1 VTHYSRF
8 IPAILCSIACAG
20 GAAPAAFAQD
30 WPHIGGTQGG
40 ARYSALA
47 EINRSN
53 VAELEPAWVY
63 RTGELAQRGEA
74 FAHSQSFQDT
84 PTLVAGALIVCTPM
98 GRLVALDPATGRERW
113 VFDPDMDLKPPG
125 AHFMPRCRGV
135 SQWVDAATPADAH
148 CRHRI
153 LYGTWAFRV
162 YAVDA
167 HDGRPCDGFGVH
179 GEVTLDPGRPL
190 DADEFTQIS
199 SPPVVAGDVVVLG
212 SAISDSSRADEPSG
226 KVRAL
231 DARTGAVRWEFDPV
245 PRDPADPAARTWHGD
260 SAARTGAGNVW
271 APMSVDEARDLVFL
285 ATSSASPDYYGG
297 TRPGENRYSDSLVAL
312 RGASGEIVWHFQ
324 TTHHDLW
331 DYDLP
336 AQPILVELRR
346 AGKTIPA
353 VVQLTKQGLVFVF
366 NRETGEPVFP
376 IVERPVPQGGVKG
389 EWLSPTQPFPTAPP
403 PLVAQGISPEDAWGF
418 TPIDRW
424 QCRRRIE
431 ALRHGPLYTP
441 PSLQGT
447 IYMPSFIGGANWGG
461 GAFDSRRQLLFVS
474 TLHAPGV
481 VRLVPREAAG
491 ASGQES
497 MAQAKELNLN
507 AGVKFEQRGTPYRVE
522 TSMLVSS
529 LGAPCTEPP
538 WGRLTAVDLA
548 QGTIHWQVALGSVEK
563 LMPLPIPLELGT
575 PSAGGAI
582 VTAGGVVFIAATLDD
597 KFRAFD
603 VETGKVLWT
612 AKLPAGGQATP
623 MTYAVNGRQYVVLA
637 AGGHPLFQTTPGDY
651 VLAYALK
658 SARH

>member
-1 VTHYSRF
+1 MTSVGRLV
-8 IPAILCSIACAG
+8 PAILGSIAYAG
-20 GAAPAAFAQD
+20 GVAPAALAQD
-30 WPHIGGTQGG
+30 WPHIGGTQAG

-47 EINRSN
+47 DINRGN
-53 VAELEPAWVY
+53 VDGLELAWTY
-63 RTGELAQRGEA
+63 RTGELERRGEA
-74 FAHSQSFQDT
+74 FARSQSFQDT
-84 PTLVAGALIVCTPM
+84 PTLVAGALVVCTPM

-113 VFDPDMDLKPPG
+113 VFDPKPGLKHAG
-125 AHFMPRCRGV
+125 GHFMPRCRGV
-135 SQWVDAATPADAH
+135 SQWVDAGAPAGAH

-167 HDGRPCDGFGVH
+167 HDGRPCGDFGDQ
-179 GEVTLDPGRPL
+179 GEVTLEPGRAL

-199 SPPVVAGDVVVLG
+199 SPPVVTGDIVVIG
-212 SAISDSSRADEPSG
+212 SAISDSMRADEPSG

-231 DARTGAVRWEFDPV
+231 DVRTGALRWEFDPV
-245 PRDPADPAARTWHGD
+245 PRDPADPAARTWHGG
-260 SAARTGAGNVW
+260 SAAWTGAGNVW
-271 APMSVDEARDLVFL
+271 APMSVDEERDLVFL

-297 TRPGENRYSDSLVAL
+297 TRPGENRYANSLVAL
-312 RGASGEIVWHFQ
+312 RGASGEVVWHFQ
-324 TTHHDLW
+324 ISHHDLW

-346 AGKTIPA
+346 AGKTVPA

-366 NRETGEPVFP
+366 NRESGEPVFP
-376 IVERPVPQGGVKG
+376 VVERAVPQGGVRG

-447 IYMPSFIGGANWGG
+447 LYMPSFIGGANWGG
-461 GAFDSRRQLLFVS
+461 GAFDAKRQLLFVS

-481 VRLVPREAAG
+481 VRLVPRVAAG
-491 ASGQES
+491 RSERDAMTAS
-497 MAQAKELNLN
+497 KEIDIN
-507 AGVKFEQRGTPYRVE
+507 AGVRFPQRGTPYRVE
-522 TSMLVSS
+522 TSLLVSP
-529 LGAPCTEPP
+529 LGAPCTAPP

-548 QGTIHWQVALGSVEK
+548 KGTIRWQVALGSVEK
-563 LMPLPIPLELGT
+563 LMPLPIPLALGT

-603 VETGKVLWT
+603 AETGEVLWT

-637 AGGHPLFQTTPGDY
+637 AGGHPMLQTTPGDY
-651 VLAYALK
+651 VLAWALK